1 MTNIS
6 DPAALD
12 DNRRKREIL
21 RRTRMGLLEDLDD
34 LRDELVD
41 HLEDFETRLK
51 RTARHLP
58 RWLDLPD
65 NSLRGTFELPT
76 PQSLKGTLIG
86 PRTIAMVAARVEEFL
101 GKWLG
106 DGDEIQA
113 WIKREDEKAVEQL
126 SDDLTALEAAIDAAY
141 NAVTALADD
150 GPFELEQILESIVF
164 ELETRR
170 ETDVEALESLVQGGD
185 VDAGRDAQAEI
196 AELWEEQRRRAGQL
210 QRVWD
215 DILALHH
222 EGISRTL
229 SGLEELQELA
239 QRARDGVEGAGIFP
253 EKVSEEK
260 ETVDSEPSAPSSPL
274 PEIETEKVGLSAGS
288 SSSNPFLR
296 GPSEAEIVDTP
307 DAPSDSEE
315 SGQTQLSLIDEPGPT
330 LPMIGNPTAEVDDS
344 DVSEDMDENADP
356 TPEKPEVPEISEPAD
371 EPSETLPETVLET
384 APMISQETEEFTE
397 AADPE
402 STPVEA
408 VETEVDCEADAAYE
422 EKVDFQVDIAEAE
435 EPQPEE
441 DRLRVR
447 SFRIRTGWQVVTP
460 GEIAVALGPAGLFVA
475 VFFVLSLLSVVGVVE
490 NPMVT
495 WDWAFRATLAAI
507 GLLMV
512 LPLMMGWRPMWR
524 GHRFKVLRRGEV
536 EDEVD
541 LRLTETRL
549 YFDRTSWLLGELRD
563 LSLAKWES
571 PDDDTQG
578 WLLTI
583 DPPYQTAFDL
593 ATFEASPIAWN
604 KSSAPT
610 IAPPSDAWQLP
621 PEEFEIIHDT
631 IRQALSAPPS
641 R

>member
-1 MTNIS
+1 
-6 DPAALD
+6 
-12 DNRRKREIL
+12 
-21 RRTRMGLLEDLDD
+21 MGLLEDLDD

-51 RTARHLP
+51 RTALHLP

-65 NSLRGTFELPT
+65 NSLRQTFELPT
-76 PQSLKGTLIG
+76 PESLKGTLIG

-101 GKWLG
+101 GTWLG

-113 WIKREDEKAVEQL
+113 WLKREDEEAVEEL

-141 NAVTALADD
+141 NSVTALADD
-150 GPFELEQILESIVF
+150 GPFELEQILESIVY

-215 DILALHH
+215 DLLALHH

-253 EKVSEEK
+253 EAAPEEAVPEEDVPVEEDTGPE
-260 ETVDSEPSAPSSPL
+260 ETGPSVL

-296 GPSEAEIVDTP
+296 GPSEAEIVDAQ

-330 LPMIGNPTAEVDDS
+330 LPMIGNSTAEVDDS
-344 DVSEDMDENADP
+344 DGSEEPDEHVDP
-356 TPEKPEVPEISEPAD
+356 TPEKPEVPENSENSEPD
-371 EPSETLPETVLET
+371 HEPSETLPETVLET

-397 AADPE
+397 AAGPE

-408 VETEVDCEADAAYE
+408 VETEVDYEADAAFE
-422 EKVDFQVDIAEAE
+422 DEVDFDVDISETE
-435 EPQPEE
+435 EPGPEE
-441 DRLRVR
+441 ERLRVR

-475 VFFVLSLLSVVGVVE
+475 VFLVLSLLSVVGVVE

-541 LRLTETRL
+541 LRLTQTRL
-549 YFDRTSWLLGELRD
+549 YFDRTSWLLGEIRD

-571 PDDDTQG
+571 PDDDTRG

-610 IAPPSDAWQLP
+610 IDPPSDAWQLP
-621 PEEFEIIHDT
+621 PEEFEIIHET
-631 IRQALSAPPS
+631 IRQELSAPPS